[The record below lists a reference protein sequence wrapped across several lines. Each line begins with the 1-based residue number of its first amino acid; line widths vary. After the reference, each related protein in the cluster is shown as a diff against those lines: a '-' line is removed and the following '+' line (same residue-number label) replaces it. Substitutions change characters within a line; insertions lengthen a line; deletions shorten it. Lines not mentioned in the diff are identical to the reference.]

1 MAPQKRQYGDLGN
14 EGSPLNS
21 PRNAYSP
28 SLTRYTNPSSSQGYA
43 LSSPSQHYERT
54 PKQPRTALNAH
65 PSRLATGSSHADALV
80 IDSDDDDDA
89 SQEAPESTQA
99 YNEQQYSYGLY
110 GMLHN
115 KIVGVRFH
123 NGYATVGEMVICR
136 RQPQNRFDRNAI
148 EVLNVQGEQIGHI
161 PKTWAAKLAK
171 YMDNRSLLVEAQ
183 IIGPKGD
190 FDCPIEIR
198 LYGTNEPVERE
209 KLMAQMRE
217 DKLPVGHAA
226 DRKRKDAAAQKERH
240 RLAKE
245 AAKQAKQHGGAIV
258 GVGEGQNWENGMS
271 DYMAGST
278 QSDGTGPGPSLM
290 DIIGASERF
299 NPRNF
304 ENVVEEFGVKEQ
316 DLATMAKAA
325 QPKALHT
332 EMHPFQLQGLHWMLD
347 KESPQLPVQGSND
360 IVQLWK
366 RHARMPDAFTN
377 VATNYSVTNPKLAS
391 GGILADDMGLGKT
404 IQVISLIMADKELGR
419 RASGVADATLILAPV
434 SVMSNWTTQMKRH
447 IKPEHALRTMFWHGT
462 RKEPIT
468 PKQIE
473 NYDVVISTYES
484 VSADWYS
491 QKSSALPKKSGP
503 FSITWRRIVL
513 DEGHNIRNPK
523 AKKTIAVSNLLAQSR
538 WSLTG
543 TPIINNLKDLYSQVR
558 FLRLSGGLDSF
569 EIFHGAISRPV
580 LAGDPRGNKALQML
594 MGNIC
599 LRRKKEMS
607 FIDLRLPELSEYVH
621 KFKLH
626 PHEQEKYD
634 ALEAQAKGTLDIYR
648 NNIGNQKAQNT
659 YRHLLEVLLRMRQ
672 LCNHWQLV
680 GEERLDSI
688 MKQLEAEGV
697 VDLTAENK
705 EALQKILQ
713 LSIDS
718 QEDCPICFDTYKEPV
733 ITKCAHIF
741 CMPCLERVIELQGKC
756 PMCRAA
762 LESVSSTTVEPAVE
776 TSAKP
781 EPTPEPKA
789 DKASLSQK
797 TSSKVEQLLQ
807 ILAANR
813 EDKTNKTVIF
823 SQWTSFLDLIQVH
836 LASAGCKYTRI
847 DGSMSAVARDAAL
860 EALDNDPDI
869 TIMLA
874 SLSVCSVGL
883 NLVAANQV
891 IMADSW
897 WAPAIEDQAVD
908 RVHRLGQKRETTVF
922 RLVVEGSVEERVL
935 GIQSDKR
942 RLMAMAFAEK
952 EGGKKKNI
960 RSGGLSDLTRLLGQ
974 CEDGDGAA
982 ATANASGSGSGS
994 TGSGGGGRGR
1004 MK

>member
-1 MAPQKRQYGDLGN
+1 
-14 EGSPLNS
+14 
-21 PRNAYSP
+21 
-28 SLTRYTNPSSSQGYA
+28 
-43 LSSPSQHYERT
+43 
-54 PKQPRTALNAH
+54 
-65 PSRLATGSSHADALV
+65 
-80 IDSDDDDDA
+80 
-89 SQEAPESTQA
+89 
-99 YNEQQYSYGLY
+99 
-110 GMLHN
+110 MLQN
-115 KIVGVRFH
+115 KIVGVRFY
-123 NGYATVGEMVICR
+123 NGYATVGEMVVCR
-136 RQPQNRFDRNAI
+136 REPQNRFDSNAI
-148 EVLNVQGEQIGHI
+148 QVLNVQGQQIGHI
-161 PKTWAAKLAK
+161 PKTLASKLAK

-183 IIGPKGD
+183 ITGRKGD

-209 KLMAQMRE
+209 NLVAQMKA

-226 DRKRKDAAAQKERH
+226 DRKRKDAAAQKERQA
-240 RLAKE
+240 LARE
-245 AAKQAKQHGGAIV
+245 AAKRAKHNGGAVV
-258 GVGEGQNWENGMS
+258 GIGEGQNWENGMS
-271 DYMAGST
+271 EYMAGSS
-278 QSDGTGPGPSLM
+278 QSNGMGPGPSLE
-290 DIIGASERF
+290 DIIGGSERF

-304 ENVVEEFGVKEQ
+304 ESVIEEFGVKEQ
-316 DLATMAKAA
+316 DLAAMPKAA
-325 QPKALHT
+325 QPDALLT
-332 EMHPFQLQGLHWMLD
+332 EMHPFQLQGLQWMLE
-347 KESPQLPVQGSND
+347 KESPQLPTQGSKD
-360 IVQLWK
+360 IIQLWQ
-366 RHARMPDAFTN
+366 RHSRIPNAFTN
-377 VATNYSVTNPKLAS
+377 LATNYSVTNPTLTS

-404 IQVISLIMADKELGR
+404 IQVISLIMADKALGR
-419 RASGVADATLILAPV
+419 RSSNTADATLILAPV
-434 SVMSNWTTQMKRH
+434 SVMSNWSTQMKRH
-447 IKPEHALRTMFWHGT
+447 IKPEHALRVMFWHGT
-462 RKEPIT
+462 RKETIT

-484 VSADWYS
+484 ISSDWYS
-491 QKSSALPKKSGP
+491 QKSTALPRKSGP
-503 FSITWRRIVL
+503 FSITWRRVIL

-523 AKKTIAVSNLLAQSR
+523 AKKTMAIGYLQAQSR

-543 TPIINNLKDLYSQVR
+543 TPIINNLRDLYSQVR

-569 EIFHGAISRPV
+569 EIFNGAISRPV
-580 LAGDPRGNKALQML
+580 LAGDPRGNKALQLL
-594 MGNIC
+594 MGSIC

-634 ALEAQAKGTLDIYR
+634 ALEAQAKGTLDIYK
-648 NNIGNQKAQNT
+648 NNIGNQKAFDT

-680 GEERLDSI
+680 GEERLDLI

-705 EALQKILQ
+705 QALQKMLQ

-741 CMPCLERVIELQGKC
+741 CTPCLERVIELQGKC
-756 PMCRAA
+756 PMCRAE
-762 LESVSSTTVEPAVE
+762 LESFGSTTVKPAIE

-781 EPTPEPKA
+781 EPSAESDA
-789 DKASLSQK
+789 DKASLLK
-797 TSSKVEQLLQ
+797 NTSSKVEHLLQ
-807 ILAANR
+807 ILAASAK
-813 EDKTNKTVIF
+813 DKTNKTIIF

-836 LASAGCKYTRI
+836 LASAGYKYTRI
-847 DGSMSAVARDAAL
+847 DGSMSAVARDASL
-860 EALDNDPDI
+860 DALDNDPET

-922 RLVVEGSVEERVL
+922 RLVVEDSVEERVL

-942 RLMAMAFAEK
+942 RLMAIAFAEK
-952 EGGKKKNI
+952 EGGKKKNV

-974 CEDGDGAA
+974 SE
-982 ATANASGSGSGS
+982 ASGSAGVGATGNASESGGAS
-994 TGSGGGGRGR
+994 DGRGGGRR
-1004 MK
+1004 RKK

>member
-1 MAPQKRQYGDLGN
+1 MPPRKRQYGDLG
-14 EGSPLNS
+14 SQS
-21 PRNAYSP
+21 S
-28 SLTRYTNPSSSQGYA
+28 PSSSA
-43 LSSPSQHYERT
+43 HSANPRA
-54 PKQPRTALNAH
+54 PKQPRTTNTH
-65 PSRLATGSSHADALV
+65 PTRAAGSSQHDALV

-89 SQEAPESTQA
+89 SQEAPDSTQS
-99 YNEQQYSYGLY
+99 YNEQQSSYGLY
-110 GMLHN
+110 GVIHN
-115 KIVGVRFH
+115 KIVGVRYY

-136 RQPQNRFDRNAI
+136 REPHNQYDGNAI
-148 EVLNVQGEQIGHI
+148 QVLNVQGEQIGHI
-161 PKTWAAKLAK
+161 PKTLASKLAK
-171 YMDNRSLLVEAQ
+171 YMDNQSLLVEAQ
-183 IIGPKGD
+183 ITGPKGM
-190 FDCPIEIR
+190 FECPIEVR
-198 LYGTNEPVERE
+198 VYGTNEPVERE
-209 KLMAQMRE
+209 SLLAQMRQ
-217 DKLPVGHAA
+217 DKLPVAQAA
-226 DRKRKDAAAQKERH
+226 DRKRKETAAQKERQ

-245 AAKQAKQHGGAIV
+245 AAKRAKKNGGAVV
-258 GVGEGQNWENGMS
+258 GVGKGVDWENSMS
-271 DYMAGST
+271 EYMAGSS
-278 QSDGTGPGPSLM
+278 QADGMGPGPSLE
-290 DIIGASERF
+290 DIIGGSERF

-304 ENVVEEFGVKEQ
+304 ENIVEEFGVKEQ
-316 DLATMAKAA
+316 DLAAMPKAA
-325 QPKALHT
+325 QPAALQT
-332 EMHPFQLQGLHWMLD
+332 EMHPFQLQGLQWMLD
-347 KESPQLPVQGSND
+347 KESPQLPAQGTKD
-360 IVQLWK
+360 VVQLWQ
-366 RHARMPDAFTN
+366 RHPQMPNAFTN
-377 VATNYSVTNPKLAS
+377 LATNYSITNPKLAS

-404 IQVISLIMADKELGR
+404 IQVISLIMADRALNR
-419 RASGVADATLILAPV
+419 RASGVTDASLILAPV
-434 SVMSNWTTQMKRH
+434 SVMSNWSTQMKRH
-447 IKPEHALRTMFWHGT
+447 IKPEHALRVMFWHGA

-484 VSADWYS
+484 ISSDWYS
-491 QKSSALPKKSGP
+491 QKSTALPRKSGP
-503 FSITWRRIVL
+503 FSVTWRRVIL

-523 AKKTIAVSNLLAQSR
+523 AKKTIAVSSLLTQSR

-580 LAGDPRGNKALQML
+580 LAGDPQGNKALQLL
-594 MGNIC
+594 MGGIC

-621 KFKLH
+621 KFQLH

-634 ALEAQAKGTLDIYR
+634 ALEAQAKGTLDIYK
-648 NNIGNQKAQNT
+648 NNIGNRKASDT

-705 EALQKILQ
+705 EALQKMLQ

-718 QEDCPICFDTYKEPV
+718 QEDCPICFDTYKDPV

-741 CMPCLERVIELQGKC
+741 CTPCLERVIELQGKC
-756 PMCRAA
+756 PMCRAE
-762 LESVSSTTVEPAVE
+762 LESFGSTTVKPAVE

-781 EPTPEPKA
+781 EPTAESEA
-789 DKASLSQK
+789 DKASLEKQ

-807 ILAANR
+807 ILAASAK
-813 EDKTNKTVIF
+813 DKTNKTIIF
-823 SQWTSFLDLIQVH
+823 SQWTSFLDLIQGH
-836 LASAGCKYTRI
+836 LSAAGFKFTRI

-860 EALDNDPDI
+860 EALDSDPET

-874 SLSVCSVGL
+874 SLAVCSVGL

-922 RLVVEGSVEERVL
+922 RLVVEDSVEERVL

-942 RLMAMAFAEK
+942 KLMAMAFAERG
-952 EGGKKKNI
+952 GGKKKNV
-960 RSGGLSDLTRLLGQ
+960 RSGGLGDLSRLLGQ
-974 CEDGDGAA
+974 ASTSADSGT
-982 ATANASGSGSGS
+982 TAETADASRRN
-994 TGSGGGGRGR
+994 TGTAGRGR
-1004 MK
+1004 KK

>member
-1 MAPQKRQYGDLGN
+1 MPPKKRQYGDLGN
-14 EGSPLNS
+14 ESSPFNS
-21 PRNAYSP
+21 
-28 SLTRYTNPSSSQGYA
+28 PSSSIRINDLTA
-43 LSSPSQHYERT
+43 SPTQQYQRA
-54 PKQPRTALNAH
+54 PKQPRTASNTH
-65 PSRLATGSSHADALV
+65 PAQTATGSSQLDALV

-89 SQEAPESTQA
+89 SQEEPDSTQG
-99 YNEQQYSYGLY
+99 YNEQQYNYSLY
-110 GMLHN
+110 GTLNN
-115 KIVGVRFH
+115 KIVGVRYY
-123 NGYATVGEMVICR
+123 NGYATVGEMVVCR
-136 RQPQNRFDRNAI
+136 REPNNRYDSNAI
-148 EVLNVQGEQIGHI
+148 QVLNVQGEQIGHI
-161 PKTWAAKLAK
+161 PRTLASKLAK
-171 YMDNRSLLVEAQ
+171 YMDNRSLMLEAVLT
-183 IIGPKGD
+183 GNKGA
-190 FDCPIEIR
+190 FDCPLAIR

-209 KLMAQMRE
+209 NLLEQMRA
-217 DKLPVGHAA
+217 DKLPIAQA
-226 DRKRKDAAAQKERH
+226 SDRKRKEAASQKERQ

-245 AAKQAKQHGGAIV
+245 AAEKAKKNGGAVV
-258 GVGEGQNWENGMS
+258 GIDDGQDWENRMGE
-271 DYMAGST
+271 YMAGS
-278 QSDGTGPGPSLM
+278 SAGDGMGPGPSLE
-290 DIIGASERF
+290 DIIGGSERF

-316 DLATMAKAA
+316 DLAAMPKAA
-325 QPKALHT
+325 QPEAL
-332 EMHPFQLQGLHWMLD
+332 EAELHPFQLQGLQWMLD
-347 KESPQLPVQGSND
+347 KESPQLPAQGTKD
-360 IVQLWK
+360 VVQLWQ
-366 RHARMPDAFTN
+366 RHPRMPNAFTN
-377 VATNYSVTNPKLAS
+377 SATNFSVTNPTLAS

-404 IQVISLIMADKELGR
+404 IQVISLIMADKALGR

-434 SVMSNWTTQMKRH
+434 SVMSNWSTQMKKH
-447 IKPEHALRTMFWHGT
+447 LKPEHALRVMFWHGT

-484 VSADWYS
+484 VSSDWYS
-491 QKSSALPKKSGP
+491 QKSTALPRKSGP
-503 FSITWRRIVL
+503 FSITWRRIIL

-543 TPIINNLKDLYSQVR
+543 TPIINNLKDLFSQVR

-580 LAGDPRGNKALQML
+580 LAGNPQGNKALQLL
-594 MGNIC
+594 MGSIC

-634 ALEAQAKGTLDIYR
+634 ALEAQAKGTLDMYK
-648 NNIGNQKAQNT
+648 NNIGNQKSSAT

-705 EALQKILQ
+705 EALQRMLQ

-718 QEDCPICFDTYKEPV
+718 HEDCPICFDTYKEPV

-741 CMPCLERVIELQGKC
+741 CTPCLERVIELQGKC
-756 PMCRAA
+756 PMCRAE
-762 LESVSSTTVEPAVE
+762 LESFGSTTVKPAVE
-776 TSAKP
+776 KSAKP
-781 EPTPEPKA
+781 EPTEQSEA
-789 DKASLSQK
+789 DKASLEK
-797 TSSKVEQLLQ
+797 NTSSKVEQLLQ
-807 ILAANR
+807 ILAASAKDKS
-813 EDKTNKTVIF
+813 DKTIIF

-836 LASAGCKYTRI
+836 LAAEGYKFTRI
-847 DGSMSAVARDAAL
+847 DGSMSAVTRDASL
-860 EALDNDPDI
+860 DALDNDPDT

-942 RLMAMAFAEK
+942 KLMAMAFAEK
-952 EGGKKKNI
+952 EGGKKKNV
-960 RSGGLSDLTRLLGQ
+960 RSGGLGDLSRLLG
-974 CEDGDGAA
+974 EGGA
-982 ATANASGSGSGS
+982 NENS
-994 TGSGGGGRGR
+994 SGGGGGGRSGGTRGSR
-1004 MK
+1004 K

>member
-1 MAPQKRQYGDLGN
+1 MPPKKRQYINLED
-14 EGSPLNS
+14 EESPFNS
-21 PRNAYSP
+21 PKDATPSSSARNA
-28 SLTRYTNPSSSQGYA
+28 NPSSSAAREHQRA
-43 LSSPSQHYERT
+43 
-54 PKQPRTALNAH
+54 PKQPRTASSTQPA
-65 PSRLATGSSHADALV
+65 RTATGSSQHDALV
-80 IDSDDDDDA
+80 IESDDDDDA
-89 SQEAPESTQA
+89 SQEEPDSSQG
-99 YNEQQYSYGLY
+99 YNEQQYSYSLY
-110 GMLHN
+110 GTLNN
-115 KIVGVRFH
+115 KIVGVRYY
-123 NGYATVGEMVICR
+123 NGYATLGEMVVCR
-136 RQPQNRFDRNAI
+136 REPANQYDRNAI
-148 EVLNVQGEQIGHI
+148 QVLNVQGDQIGHI
-161 PKTWAAKLAK
+161 PKTLAAKLAK
-171 YMDNRSLLVEAQ
+171 YMDNRSLLLEAQ
-183 IIGPKGD
+183 ITGHKGM
-190 FDCPIEIR
+190 FDCPIQIK

-209 KLMAQMRE
+209 NLLAQMRE
-217 DKLPVGHAA
+217 DKLPIKEASDRARKEAA
-226 DRKRKDAAAQKERH
+226 RQKERQ

-245 AAKQAKQHGGAIV
+245 AAKKAKKNGGAVV
-258 GVGEGQNWENGMS
+258 GVDDGHSWENSMS
-271 DYMAGST
+271 EYMAGTS
-278 QSDGTGPGPSLM
+278 QSDGTGSGPSLE
-290 DIIGASERF
+290 DIIGGSERF

-316 DLATMAKAA
+316 DLAAM
-325 QPKALHT
+325 PKATQPEALLT
-332 EMHPFQLQGLHWMLD
+332 ELHPFQLQGLQWMLD
-347 KESPQLPVQGSND
+347 KESPQLPAKGTKDV
-360 IVQLWK
+360 VQLWQ
-366 RHARMPDAFTN
+366 RHSSMPNAFTN
-377 VATNYSVTNPKLAS
+377 LATNYSVTNPTLAS

-404 IQVISLIMADKELGR
+404 IQVISLIMADKALGR

-434 SVMSNWTTQMKRH
+434 SVMSNWSTQMKRH
-447 IKPEHALRTMFWHGT
+447 LKPEHALRVMFWHGT

-468 PKQIE
+468 PEQIKH
-473 NYDVVISTYES
+473 YDVVISTYES
-484 VSADWYS
+484 VSSDWYS
-491 QKSSALPKKSGP
+491 QKKTALPRRSGP
-503 FSITWRRIVL
+503 FSVTWRRVIV

-580 LAGDPRGNKALQML
+580 LAGDPQGNKALQLL
-594 MGNIC
+594 MGGIC

-621 KFKLH
+621 KFRLH

-634 ALEAQAKGTLDIYR
+634 ALEAQAKGTLDIYK
-648 NNIGNQKAQNT
+648 NNIGNQKAFDT

-705 EALQKILQ
+705 EALQKMLQ

-741 CMPCLERVIELQGKC
+741 CTPCLERVIEVQGKC
-756 PMCRAA
+756 PMCRAE
-762 LESVSSTTVEPAVE
+762 LESFGSTTVKPAVE

-781 EPTPEPKA
+781 EPTEQSEA
-789 DKASLSQK
+789 DKASLEK
-797 TSSKVEQLLQ
+797 NTSSKVEQLLQ
-807 ILAANR
+807 ILAASAK
-813 EDKTNKTVIF
+813 DKSNKTIVF
-823 SQWTSFLDLIQVH
+823 SQWTSFLNLIEVH
-836 LASAGCKYTRI
+836 LAAAGYKFTRI
-847 DGSMSAVARDAAL
+847 DGSMSAVNRDAAL
-860 EALDNDPDI
+860 DALDNDPEI

-942 RLMAMAFAEK
+942 KLMAMAFAEK
-952 EGGKKKNI
+952 DGGKKRNV
-960 RSGGLSDLTRLLGQ
+960 RSGGLGDLTRLLG
-974 CEDGDGAA
+974 EGSANENTNTTNSSSDGG
-982 ATANASGSGSGS
+982 NRSR
-994 TGSGGGGRGR
+994 GRGSR
-1004 MK
+1004 K

>member
-1 MAPQKRQYGDLGN
+1 MAPQKRQYGDLEN
-14 EGSPLNS
+14 ESSSFSSLQ
-21 PRNAYSP
+21 NAY
-28 SLTRYTNPSSSQGYA
+28 SSQGYS
-43 LSSPSQHYERT
+43 LSSSSQQHNRT
-54 PKQPRTALNAH
+54 PKQPRTAQNAY
-65 PSRLATGSSHADALV
+65 PSRMAGGTSQADALV
-80 IDSDDDDDA
+80 IDSDDDEDA
-89 SQEAPESTQA
+89 SREVPDSTQG
-99 YNEQQYSYGLY
+99 YNEQQFSYSLY
-110 GMLHN
+110 GTLQN
-115 KIVGVRFH
+115 KIVGVRYYS
-123 NGYATVGEMVICR
+123 GYATVGEMVICR
-136 RQPQNRFDRNAI
+136 REPHNQYDRNAI
-148 EVLNVQGEQIGHI
+148 QVLNVQGQQIGHI
-161 PKTWAAKLAK
+161 PRTCASKLAK

-183 IIGPKGD
+183 ITGYKGN

-209 KLMAQMRE
+209 NLLSQMRA

-226 DRKRKDAAAQKERH
+226 DRKRKEAADQKERQ

-245 AAKQAKQHGGAIV
+245 AARRAKKNGGTII
-258 GVGEGQNWENGMS
+258 GVGEGQNWENNMA
-271 DYMAGST
+271 DYMAGPS
-278 QSDGTGPGPSLM
+278 QSDGIGAGPTLM

-304 ENVVEEFGVKEQ
+304 EDVIEEFGVKEH
-316 DLATMAKAA
+316 DLAAMPQAA
-325 QPKALHT
+325 QPKALRT
-332 EMHPFQLQGLHWMLD
+332 EMHPFQLQGLHWMLE
-347 KESPQLPVQGSND
+347 KESPQLPTHGSD
-360 IVQLWK
+360 DVVQLWK
-366 RHARMPDAFTN
+366 RHSRMPHAFTN
-377 VATNYSVTNPKLAS
+377 VATNYSMTNPQLAS

-404 IQVISLIMADKELGR
+404 IQLISLIMADRELGR

-434 SVMSNWTTQMKRH
+434 SVMSNWSTQMKTH
-447 IKPEHALRTMFWHGT
+447 IKPEHALRIMFWHGT

-468 PKQIE
+468 PKHIE

-484 VSADWYS
+484 VSSDWYF
-491 QKSSALPKKSGP
+491 QKSTALPRKSGP
-503 FSITWRRIVL
+503 FSITWRRVIL

-523 AKKTIAVSNLLAQSR
+523 AKKTVAVSNLLAQSR

-558 FLRLSGGLDSF
+558 FLRLSGGLGTF

-580 LAGDPRGNKALQML
+580 LAGDPRGNKALQSL
-594 MGNIC
+594 MGGIC

-607 FIDLRLPELSEYVH
+607 FIDLRLPELSEYIH

-648 NNIGNQKAQNT
+648 KNIGNQKAQDT

-705 EALQKILQ
+705 EALQKMLQ
-713 LSIDS
+713 LSVDS

-733 ITKCAHIF
+733 ITRCAHIF
-741 CMPCLERVIELQGKC
+741 CTPCLERVIELQGKC
-756 PMCRAA
+756 PMCRAE
-762 LESVSSTTVEPAVE
+762 LESFASTTVKPAAE

-781 EPTPEPKA
+781 EPTAESVA
-789 DKASLSQK
+789 NTASLEK
-797 TSSKVEQLLQ
+797 NTSSKVEQLLQ
-807 ILAANR
+807 ILAASAK
-813 EDKTNKTVIF
+813 DKTNKTIVF
-823 SQWTSFLDLIQVH
+823 SQWTSFLDLIQVQ
-836 LASAGCKYTRI
+836 LASAGYKFTRI
-847 DGSMSAVARDAAL
+847 DGSMSAVTRDAAL
-860 EALDNDPDI
+860 EALDNDRDT

-908 RVHRLGQKRETTVF
+908 RVHRLGQKRETSVF
-922 RLVVEGSVEERVL
+922 RLVVEDSVEERVL

-942 RLMAMAFAEK
+942 KLMAMAFAEK
-952 EGGKKKNI
+952 EGGKKKNV
-960 RSGGLSDLTRLLGQ
+960 RSGGLGDLTRLLGQ
-974 CEDGDGAA
+974 SKADSAA
-982 ATANASGSGSGS
+982 ATAGA
-994 TGSGGGGRGR
+994 SGGGSGNGGTGSSGGKRGQR
-1004 MK
+1004 K

>member
-1 MAPQKRQYGDLGN
+1 
-14 EGSPLNS
+14 
-21 PRNAYSP
+21 
-28 SLTRYTNPSSSQGYA
+28 
-43 LSSPSQHYERT
+43 
-54 PKQPRTALNAH
+54 
-65 PSRLATGSSHADALV
+65 
-80 IDSDDDDDA
+80 
-89 SQEAPESTQA
+89 
-99 YNEQQYSYGLY
+99 
-110 GMLHN
+110 
-115 KIVGVRFH
+115 
-123 NGYATVGEMVICR
+123 
-136 RQPQNRFDRNAI
+136 
-148 EVLNVQGEQIGHI
+148 VQGEQIGHI
-161 PKTWAAKLAK
+161 PRTLASKLAR
-171 YMDNRSLLVEAQ
+171 YMDNRSLLVEAH
-183 IIGPKGD
+183 ITGHKGE

-198 LYGTNEPVERE
+198 LYGANDPVERE
-209 KLMAQMRE
+209 HLLSQMRA
-217 DKLPVGHAA
+217 DRLPVGDAA
-226 DRKRKDAAAQKERH
+226 DRKRKEAAEQKKRQ

-245 AAKQAKQHGGAIV
+245 AAKRAKRNGGAVV
-258 GVGEGQNWENGMS
+258 GVGEGQNWENSMS
-271 DYMAGST
+271 DYMAGPS
-278 QSDGTGPGPSLM
+278 QSDGTSAGPSLM

-316 DLATMAKAA
+316 DLAAMPKAA
-325 QPKALHT
+325 QPNALQT

-347 KESPQLPVQGSND
+347 KESPQLPAQGSND
-360 IVQLWK
+360 VVQLWK
-366 RHARMPDAFTN
+366 RHSSMPNAFTN
-377 VATNYSVTNPKLAS
+377 VATNYSVTNPTLAS

-434 SVMSNWTTQMKRH
+434 SVMSNWSTQMKKH
-447 IKPEHALRTMFWHGT
+447 IKPEHALRIMFWHGT

-468 PKQIE
+468 PNQIE

-484 VSADWYS
+484 ISSDWYS
-491 QKSSALPKKSGP
+491 QKSTKLPKKSGP
-503 FSITWRRIVL
+503 FSIAWRRIIL

-523 AKKTIAVSNLLAQSR
+523 AKKTVAVSNLLAQSR

-558 FLRLSGGLDSF
+558 FLRISGGLDSF

-580 LAGDPRGNKALQML
+580 LAGDPRGNKALQSL
-594 MGNIC
+594 MGGIC

-607 FIDLRLPELSEYVH
+607 FIDLRLPELSEYIH

-634 ALEAQAKGTLDIYR
+634 ALEAQAMGTLDIYR
-648 NNIGNQKAQNT
+648 NNIGNQKSQDT

-680 GEERLDSI
+680 GEERLTSI

-705 EALQKILQ
+705 EALQKMLQ

-718 QEDCPICFDTYKEPV
+718 QEDCPICLDTYKEPV

-741 CMPCLERVIELQGKC
+741 CTPCLERVIELQGKC
-756 PMCRAA
+756 PMCHAE
-762 LESVSSTTVEPAVE
+762 LESFESATVKPAAE
-776 TSAKP
+776 TFAKP
-781 EPTPEPKA
+781 ESA
-789 DKASLSQK
+789 VDKASLEK
-797 TSSKVEQLLQ
+797 NTSSKVEQLLQ
-807 ILAANR
+807 ILAANAK
-813 EDKTNKTVIF
+813 DKTNKTIIF
-823 SQWTSFLDLIQVH
+823 SQWTSFLDLIQTH
-836 LASAGCKYTRI
+836 LASAGYKYTRI
-847 DGSMSAVARDAAL
+847 DGSMSAVTRDAAL
-860 EALDNDPDI
+860 EALDKDADT

-908 RVHRLGQKRETTVF
+908 RVHRLGQTRETTVF
-922 RLVVEGSVEERVL
+922 RLVVEDSIEERVL

-942 RLMAMAFAEK
+942 KLMAMAFAEK

-960 RSGGLSDLTRLLGQ
+960 RSGGLGDLTRLLGQ
-974 CEDGDGAA
+974 SEGGDGAA
-982 ATANASGSGSGS
+982 ATAGASGSGSR
-994 TGSGGGGRGR
+994 GGGRS
-1004 MK
+1004 

>member
-1 MAPQKRQYGDLGN
+1 MAPPKRQYSDLGN
-14 EGSPLNS
+14 ESSPFNS
-21 PRNAYSP
+21 PQNAYS
-28 SLTRYTNPSSSQGYA
+28 SSSTRYTLPSSSQGYA
-43 LSSPSQHYERT
+43 HSSPSQPYARV
-54 PKQPRTALNAH
+54 PKQPRTAQDTH
-65 PSRLATGSSHADALV
+65 PSRTISGSSQHEPLI
-80 IDSDDDDDA
+80 IDSDDDEA
-89 SQEAPESTQA
+89 SDEAPDSTQS

-110 GMLHN
+110 GMLQN
-115 KIVGVRFH
+115 KIVGVRFY
-123 NGYATVGEMVICR
+123 NGYATVGEMVVCR
-136 RQPQNRFDRNAI
+136 REPQNRFDRNAI
-148 EVLNVQGEQIGHI
+148 QVLNVQGQQIGHI
-161 PKTWAAKLAK
+161 PKTLASKLAK

-183 IIGPKGD
+183 ITGHKGD

-209 KLMAQMRE
+209 NLVAQMKA

-226 DRKRKDAAAQKERH
+226 DRKRKDAAAQKERQA
-240 RLAKE
+240 LARE
-245 AAKQAKQHGGAIV
+245 AAKRAKHNGGAVV
-258 GVGEGQNWENGMS
+258 GIGEGQNWENGMS
-271 DYMAGST
+271 EYMAGSS
-278 QSDGTGPGPSLM
+278 QSNGMGPGPSLE
-290 DIIGASERF
+290 DIIGGSERF

-304 ENVVEEFGVKEQ
+304 ESVVEEFGVKEQ
-316 DLATMAKAA
+316 DLAAMPKAA
-325 QPKALHT
+325 QPDALLT
-332 EMHPFQLQGLHWMLD
+332 EMHPFQLQGLQWMLD
-347 KESPQLPVQGSND
+347 KECPQLPTQGSKD
-360 IVQLWK
+360 IVQLWQ
-366 RHARMPDAFTN
+366 RHSRIPNAFTN
-377 VATNYSVTNPKLAS
+377 LATNYSVTNPALAS

-404 IQVISLIMADKELGR
+404 IQVISLIMADKALGR
-419 RASGVADATLILAPV
+419 RSSNAADATLILAPV
-434 SVMSNWTTQMKRH
+434 SVMSNWSTQMERH
-447 IKPEHALRTMFWHGT
+447 IKPEHALRVMFWHGT
-462 RKEPIT
+462 RKETIT

-484 VSADWYS
+484 ISSDWYS
-491 QKSSALPKKSGP
+491 QKSTALPRKS
-503 FSITWRRIVL
+503 
-513 DEGHNIRNPK
+513 
-523 AKKTIAVSNLLAQSR
+523 AKKTIAIGYLQAQSR

-543 TPIINNLKDLYSQVR
+543 TPIINNLRDLYSQVR

-569 EIFHGAISRPV
+569 EIFNGAISRPV
-580 LAGDPRGNKALQML
+580 LAGDPRGNKALQLL
-594 MGNIC
+594 MGSIC

-634 ALEAQAKGTLDIYR
+634 ALEAQAKGTLDIYK
-648 NNIGNQKAQNT
+648 NNIGNQKAFDT

-680 GEERLDSI
+680 GEERLDLI
-688 MKQLEAEGV
+688 MKQLEADGV

-705 EALQKILQ
+705 QALQKMLQ

-741 CMPCLERVIELQGKC
+741 CTPCLERVVELQGRTQ
-756 PMCRAA
+756 P
-762 LESVSSTTVEPAVE
+762 ESD
-776 TSAKP
+776 
-781 EPTPEPKA
+781 A
-789 DKASLSQK
+789 DKASLSK
-797 TSSKVEQLLQ
+797 NTSSKVEHLLQ
-807 ILAANR
+807 ILAASSK
-813 EDKTNKTVIF
+813 DKTNKTIIF

-836 LASAGCKYTRI
+836 LASAGYKYTRI
-847 DGSMSAVARDAAL
+847 DGSMSAVARDASL
-860 EALDNDPDI
+860 EALDNDPET

-922 RLVVEGSVEERVL
+922 RLVVEDSVEERVL

-952 EGGKKKNI
+952 EGGKKKNV
-960 RSGGLSDLTRLLGQ
+960 RSGGLSDLARLLGQ
-974 CEDGDGAA
+974 SE
-982 ATANASGSGSGS
+982 ASGSAGAGATGNASESGGGSGS
-994 TGSGGGGRGR
+994 RGGGRR
-1004 MK
+1004 RKK

>member
-1 MAPQKRQYGDLGN
+1 MISG
-14 EGSPLNS
+14 
-21 PRNAYSP
+21 
-28 SLTRYTNPSSSQGYA
+28 SSQHEP
-43 LSSPSQHYERT
+43 LI
-54 PKQPRTALNAH
+54 
-65 PSRLATGSSHADALV
+65 
-80 IDSDDDDDA
+80 IDSDDEDDA
-89 SQEAPESTQA
+89 SQEVPDSTQG
-99 YNEQQYSYGLY
+99 YNEEHYSYGLY
-110 GMLHN
+110 GMFQN
-115 KIVGVRFH
+115 KIVGVRFY
-123 NGYATVGEMVICR
+123 NGYATVGEMVVLR
-136 RQPQNRFDRNAI
+136 RETQNRYDRNAI
-148 EVLNVQGEQIGHI
+148 QVLNVQGQQIGHI
-161 PKTWAAKLAK
+161 PKTWASKLAK

-183 IIGPKGD
+183 ITGHKGE

-209 KLMAQMRE
+209 NLVAQMRA
-217 DKLPVGHAA
+217 DKLPIGNATE
-226 DRKRKDAAAQKERH
+226 RKRKDAAAQKERQ

-245 AAKQAKQHGGAIV
+245 AAKRAKKNGGAVV
-258 GVGEGQNWENGMS
+258 GVGDGQNWENSMS
-271 DYMAGST
+271 DYMAGSS
-278 QSDGTGPGPSLM
+278 QSDSVGLGPSLE
-290 DIIGASERF
+290 DIIGGSERF

-316 DLATMAKAA
+316 ELAAMPKAA
-325 QPKALHT
+325 QPEALQT
-332 EMHPFQLQGLHWMLD
+332 DMHPFQLQGLQWMLD
-347 KESPQLPVQGSND
+347 KESPQLPAQGSKD
-360 IVQLWK
+360 VVQLWQ
-366 RHARMPDAFTN
+366 RHSRIPNAFTN
-377 VATNYSVTNPKLAS
+377 LATNHSVTNPVLAS

-404 IQVISLIMADKELGR
+404 IQVISLILADKALGR
-419 RASGVADATLILAPV
+419 RSSSAADATLILAPV
-434 SVMSNWTTQMKRH
+434 SVMSNWSTQMKKH
-447 IKPEHALRTMFWHGT
+447 IKLEHALRIMFWHGT
-462 RKEPIT
+462 RKETIT

-484 VSADWYS
+484 ISSDWYS
-491 QKSSALPKKSGP
+491 QKSTALPRKSGP
-503 FSITWRRIVL
+503 FSITWRRVIL

-523 AKKTIAVSNLLAQSR
+523 AKKTIAMYNLLAQSR

-580 LAGDPRGNKALQML
+580 LAGDPQGNKALQLL
-594 MGNIC
+594 MGGIC

-634 ALEAQAKGTLDIYR
+634 ALEAQAKGTLDIYKS
-648 NNIGNQKAQNT
+648 NIGNQKALDT

-680 GEERLDSI
+680 GEERLDST

-697 VDLTAENK
+697 VDLTPENK
-705 EALQKILQ
+705 EALQKMLQ

-741 CMPCLERVIELQGKC
+741 CTPCLERVIELQGKC
-756 PMCRAA
+756 PMCRAE
-762 LESVSSTTVEPAVE
+762 LESFNSTTVKPAAEV
-776 TSAKP
+776 SAKP
-781 EPTPEPKA
+781 EPTAESEA
-789 DKASLSQK
+789 DNASLEK
-797 TSSKVEQLLQ
+797 NTSSKVEQLLQ
-807 ILAANR
+807 ILAASAK
-813 EDKTNKTVIF
+813 DKTNKTIIF

-836 LASAGCKYTRI
+836 LSSAGYKYTRI
-847 DGSMSAVARDAAL
+847 DGSMSATTRDASL
-860 EALDNDPDI
+860 EALDNDPDT

-883 NLVAANQV
+883 NLVAANQI

-922 RLVVEGSVEERVL
+922 RLVVEDSVEERVL

-952 EGGKKKNI
+952 EGGKKKNV
-960 RSGGLSDLTRLLGQ
+960 RSGGLGDLTRLLGQ
-974 CEDGDGAA
+974 GD
-982 ATANASGSGSGS
+982 GSGSAGAGANGS
-994 TGSGGGGRGR
+994 AGGSGGGSRGRGGR
-1004 MK
+1004 RKK